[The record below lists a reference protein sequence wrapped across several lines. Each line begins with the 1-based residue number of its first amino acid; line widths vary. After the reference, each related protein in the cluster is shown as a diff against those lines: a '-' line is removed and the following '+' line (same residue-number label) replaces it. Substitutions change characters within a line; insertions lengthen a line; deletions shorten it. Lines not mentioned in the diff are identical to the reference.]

1 MMTGSQ
7 KRRKGAGRL
16 QGQLWSF
23 KLHHYRDLQRFDNA
37 AILAR
42 PFFWLTSS
50 VGLSGVAKSR
60 HREPRRHPDQHERPE
75 REIAAVMQP
84 QPNCRALGE
93 FSEGFL
99 LGFNFTREGCFGGWC
114 WLGWNPVIIASK

>member
-1 MMTGSQ
+1 MSDSQ

-23 KLHHYRDLQRFDNA
+23 KLHYYRDLQRFDSA

-75 REIAAVMQP
+75 REIAAVDAAAAESQSP
-84 QPNCRALGE
+84 
-93 FSEGFL
+93 
-99 LGFNFTREGCFGGWC
+99 REIPRGLFF
-114 WLGWNPVIIASK
+114 WNRLHSGTPFRWVVLATKESCDYRQ

>member
-1 MMTGSQ
+1 MMSDSQ
-7 KRRKGAGRL
+7 KRRKGAGWL

-23 KLHHYRDLQRFDNA
+23 KLHHYRDLQRFDSA

-60 HREPRRHPDQHERPE
+60 HRELRRHPDQHERPE
-75 REIAAVMQP
+75 REIAAVPQP
-84 QPNCRALGE
+84 QPNHSALGE
-93 FSEGFL
+93 SAEASFWDSTS
-99 LGFNFTREGCFGGWC
+99 LGKAVSVGGAGYDGI
-114 WLGWNPVIIASK
+114 L

>member
-1 MMTGSQ
+1 MSDSQ

-23 KLHHYRDLQRFDNA
+23 KLHYYRDLQRFDSA

-75 REIAAVMQP
+75 REIAAVNAAAAKLQSP
-84 QPNCRALGE
+84 RGVLRG
-93 FSEGFL
+93 L
-99 LGFNFTREGCFGGWC
+99 LFGIQLHSGRLFRWVVLATMESC
-114 WLGWNPVIIASK
+114 DYRQ